1 MKSKVYKKCKFF
13 NTGFCKNRENCRFQ
27 HPVNLCEE
35 NLETGKCSNFKTCKL
50 RNPRECRYFNSDR
63 SCFHGESCTYLHKE
77 KCPLNENSANEETES
92 NTAKLVTIEVNGK
105 KFTVEKIEELDDET
119 TNAMTAD
126 DFLKFCDDFQFEKTS
141 EANEE
146 VFVDLDHIE
155 EELRNSIYLN
165 ATYDEIMNPKA
176 ENLRKATR
184 KKSSS
189 VKK

>member
-1 MKSKVYKKCKFF
+1 M
-13 NTGFCKNRENCRFQ
+13 
-27 HPVNLCEE
+27 
-35 NLETGKCSNFKTCKL
+35 
-50 RNPRECRYFNSDR
+50 
-63 SCFHGESCTYLHKE
+63 
-77 KCPLNENSANEETES
+77 
-92 NTAKLVTIEVNGK
+92 
-105 KFTVEKIEELDDET
+105 
-119 TNAMTAD
+119 
-126 DFLKFCDDFQFEKTS
+126 KFCDDFQFEKTS

-176 ENLRKATR
+176 VNIRKTTR